1 MKKFGVVL
9 ALMLVLALSI
19 PASASFNIHGYWKDE
34 ISKPGGSDDWRMDS
48 ELYLK
53 LGYNEAPWELFVEY
67 MAKHNIPYVWDFD
80 LWPTTYGV
88 NYGYLKL
95 NQDLFDVYA
104 FYNGHGANSQ
114 DPLTLIKYM
123 NDDGTDRIWYKK
135 GAELILH
142 TGLVNGRV
150 GYVKIGSADVVYGQ
164 AEKALLP
171 NLTLGAVGS
180 YSVYPDYNKY
190 DDDSAEP
197 DYYGVASVYGTVKVT
212 DNLTV
217 KGQLAS
223 SWSRRNA
230 ISGDIS
236 EAWTTFAIHLPGQWA
251 DAQKVLL
258 TGDWT
263 GWAATEAQGAIA
275 MSDDDGDGIW
285 TVTVPVPVSGRAHE
299 YKYVVDGEWIGIK
312 VDWWG
317 HDLSIAVESEGD
329 VALALD
335 RPRAERVFVKGSW
348 DGWNQPVDLADSD
361 GDGVWTGSVHL
372 MPGTYYF
379 KYVAVEGGVERW
391 ISYGSDWNPPNFQKT
406 VDQGS
411 VEVAA
416 SDLAYLVQAA
426 YSGNGLK
433 ATATVKA
440 AGPEF
445 SLPSDVAGVA
455 QLHTVGGN
463 YFDVTL
469 DSSYDLTA
477 STKVTFWGKRSL
489 SFDRKTTYIVEAMP
503 GIEFARP
510 LPDMDYLKA
519 QYRYVIDPGTSTEKD
534 YIYIEG
540 KGYVAPFEVLGKLWY
555 RPVEG
560 DTADELYLEGKARIS
575 DISLTLTDQYK
586 WEAEWNK
593 FTATAEAQVPADIMP
608 LLTKDLRAKAV
619 VMRQTNVDGWLFYG
633 ELAKKLYFGRD
644 TNLALYYA
652 NYYNDDDP
660 QNDDYRIGLRLTC
673 DW

>member
-1 MKKFGVVL
+1 MKKFSVGL
-9 ALMLVLALSI
+9 ALMLILALSI
-19 PASASFNIHGYWKDE
+19 PASASFDIHGYWKDE
-34 ISKPGGSDDWRMDS
+34 VGKPGGSVDWRMDS

-53 LGYNEAPWELFVEY
+53 LGYSEAPWELFAEY
-67 MAKHNIPYVWDFD
+67 MVKHNIPNVWDFD
-80 LWPTTYGV
+80 LWPTTHEV

-104 FYNGHGANSQ
+104 FYNGHGANSP
-114 DPLTLIKYM
+114 DPLTLIRYM

-142 TGLVNGRV
+142 TDLLNGRL

-190 DDDSAEP
+190 DDDSTTP

-212 DNLTV
+212 DSLTV

-230 ISGDIS
+230 ISGETS
-236 EAWTTFAIHLPGQWA
+236 EAWATFAIHLVGQLA
-251 DAQKVLL
+251 NAQEVLL
-258 TGDWT
+258 TGDWI
-263 GWAATEAQGAIA
+263 GWVPTQAQGAIP

-285 TVTVPVPVSGRAHE
+285 TAAVLVPVSAGAHE
-299 YKYVVDGEWIGIK
+299 YKYIVDGQWTGIREN
-312 VDWWG
+312 WG
-317 HDLSIAVESEGD
+317 ANLSLTVESERD

-335 RPRAERVFVKGSW
+335 RPRAEQVFVKGSW
-348 DGWNQPVDLADSD
+348 DGWNQPVNLADDD
-361 GDGVWTGSVHL
+361 GDGVWTGTVHL
-372 MPGTYYF
+372 MPGTYEF
-379 KYVAVEGGVERW
+379 KYVAMENGVQKW
-391 ISYGSDWNPPNFQKT
+391 ISYGSDGGNFGKT

-416 SDLAYLVQAA
+416 SDIAYLVQAA
-426 YSGNGLK
+426 YSANGLK
-433 ATATVKA
+433 VTATAKA

-445 SLPSDVAGVA
+445 SLPSDIAGVA
-455 QLHTVGGN
+455 QLHTMGSD
-463 YFDVTL
+463 YFDLTL
-469 DSSYDLTA
+469 DSSYDLTG

-489 SFDRKTTYIVEAMP
+489 SFDRTTTYIVEAMP
-503 GIEFARP
+503 GIELSRP

-519 QYRYVIDPGTSTEKD
+519 QYRYVVDPGISSEKD
-534 YIYIEG
+534 YLYIEG
-540 KGYVAPFEVLGKLWY
+540 KGYIAAFEMYGELWY

-560 DTADELYLEGKARIS
+560 DTADELYLEGKTRIS
-575 DISLTLTDQYK
+575 DISLTLTDQYM
-586 WEAEWNK
+586 WEAKWNK
-593 FTATAEAQVPADIMP
+593 FTATAEAQVPADIAP
-608 LLTKDLRAKAV
+608 PLTKDLKAKAV
-619 VMRQTNVDGWLFYG
+619 VMKQTNLEGWLFYG
-633 ELAKKLYFGRD
+633 ELVKKLYFGRD
-644 TNLALYYA
+644 TNLTLYYA

-660 QNDDYRIGLRLTC
+660 HNDDYRIGLKLTC